1 MTTNGLTAHQY
12 TKMNISDKLQE
23 RYGKSHLS
31 YSSLKQA
38 LGDMAQFDRYMKGE
52 LRYQSD
58 ALDFGTLYDMLL
70 FEREQAFEK
79 YVVLSDSEVMSRLS
93 DKAKASKKPS
103 MTLEYKSAL
112 ASMKEEAL
120 EEGKTIVSHDDWQM
134 ANDMIDRLATCGLLD
149 TYLAGDYQVGFLEEL
164 NGIQVKGFLD
174 CLGSNFISDSK
185 SARSAE
191 KFRYAIRDFSYD
203 IQAYIYTKVFGI
215 KDFYWVVQEKTYPYL
230 PALVKCSEQTLF
242 TGEMKFNDAVSR
254 IRKFLTDNYEPTTD
268 YLEYEA

>member
-1 MTTNGLTAHQY
+1 
-12 TKMNISDKLQE
+12 MNISDKLQE

-52 LRYQSD
+52 LKYESD

-70 FEREQAFEK
+70 FERELAFEK
-79 YVVLSDSEVMSRLS
+79 YVVLSESEVMARLS
-93 DKAKASKKPS
+93 DKARNMKKPS
-103 MTLEYKSAL
+103 MTSEYKAVVSA
-112 ASMKEEAL
+112 METEAI
-120 EEGKTIVSHDDWQM
+120 EEGKTIVSHADWQM

-164 NGIQVKGFLD
+164 NGVQVKGFLD
-174 CLGSNFISDSK
+174 CLGDGFISDSK

-191 KFRYAIRDFSYD
+191 KFRYAVRDFSYD

-230 PALVKCSEQTLF
+230 PALVKCSEETLF
-242 TGEMKFNDAVSR
+242 TGEMKFNEGVNR
-254 IRKFLTDNYEPTTD
+254 IRKFLEDAKPPETD
-268 YLEYEA
+268 YLLYEV

>member
-1 MTTNGLTAHQY
+1 MT
-12 TKMNISDKLQE
+12 ISEKLQE

-52 LRYQSD
+52 LKYESD

-70 FEREQAFEK
+70 FERELAFEK
-79 YVVLSDSEVMSRLS
+79 YVVLSESEVMARLS
-93 DKAKASKKPS
+93 DKARNMKKPS
-103 MTLEYKSAL
+103 MTSEYKAVVSA
-112 ASMKEEAL
+112 METEAL
-120 EEGKTIVSHDDWQM
+120 EEGKTIVSHADWQM

-164 NGIQVKGFLD
+164 NGVQVKGFLD
-174 CLGSNFISDSK
+174 CLGDGFISDSK

-191 KFRYAIRDFSYD
+191 KFRYAVRDFSYD

-230 PALVKCSEQTLF
+230 PALVKCSEETLF
-242 TGEMKFNDAVSR
+242 TGEMKFNEGVNR
-254 IRKFLTDNYEPTTD
+254 IRKFLEDAKPPETD
-268 YLEYEA
+268 YLLYEV

>member
-1 MTTNGLTAHQY
+1 
-12 TKMNISDKLQE
+12 MNISDKLQE

-52 LRYQSD
+52 LKYESD

-70 FEREQAFEK
+70 FERELAFEK
-79 YVVLSDSEVMSRLS
+79 YVVLSESEVMARLS
-93 DKAKASKKPS
+93 DKARNMKKPS
-103 MTLEYKSAL
+103 MTSEYKAVVSA
-112 ASMKEEAL
+112 METEAL
-120 EEGKTIVSHDDWQM
+120 EEGKTIVSHADWQM

-164 NGIQVKGFLD
+164 NGVQVKGFLD
-174 CLGSNFISDSK
+174 CLGDGFISDSK

-191 KFRYAIRDFSYD
+191 KFRYAVRDFSYD

-230 PALVKCSEQTLF
+230 PALVKCSEETLF
-242 TGEMKFNDAVSR
+242 TGEMKFNEGVNR
-254 IRKFLTDNYEPTTD
+254 IRKFLEDAKPPETD
-268 YLEYEA
+268 YLLYEV

>member
-1 MTTNGLTAHQY
+1 
-12 TKMNISDKLQE
+12 MNISEQLHE

-52 LRYQSD
+52 LKYESD
-58 ALDFGTLYDMLL
+58 ALTFGTLYDMLL
-70 FEREQAFEK
+70 FERDQAFEK
-79 YVVLSDSEVMSRLS
+79 YSVVSEGQVLARISE
-93 DKAKASKKPS
+93 KARSSKKPS

-112 ASMKEEAL
+112 SEIEAEL
-120 EEGKTIVSHDDWQM
+120 VEAGKIIVSSDDWKT

-149 TYLAGDYQVGFLEEL
+149 TYLAGDYQVGFLKEL
-164 NGIQVKGFLD
+164 NGVEVKGFLD
-174 CLGSNFISDSK
+174 CLGDGFISDSK

-191 KFRYAIRDFSYD
+191 KFRYSVRDFCYD

-230 PALVKCSEQTLF
+230 PALVKCSEETLF
-242 TGEMKFNDAVSR
+242 TGEMKFNDAVNR
-254 IRKFLTDNYEPTTD
+254 IRKFLREDYDPTKD
-268 YLEYEA
+268 YLIYEV